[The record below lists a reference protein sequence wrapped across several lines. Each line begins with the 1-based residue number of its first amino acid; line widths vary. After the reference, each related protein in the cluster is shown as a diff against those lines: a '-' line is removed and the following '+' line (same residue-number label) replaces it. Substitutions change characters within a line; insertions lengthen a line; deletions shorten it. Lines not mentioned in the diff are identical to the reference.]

1 MNILLRN
8 IDGGGELGVIAD
20 AEYVPRPGEEIVLDT
35 ANRDTRAH
43 WEVRRVVT
51 QTEPG
56 GDWPEGG
63 LMHRATGVII
73 EVSLLGAPPGEA
85 HGDVDPRVQSDR
97 RGP

>member
-20 AEYVPRPGEEIVLDT
+20 AEHVPRPGEEIVLDT
-35 ANRDTRAH
+35 SNRETRAR

-56 GDWPEGG
+56 GDRPEGG
-63 LMHRATGVII
+63 LMHRATVVII

-85 HGDVDPRVQSDR
+85 HGDVDPRVQ
-97 RGP
+97 